1 MTEGSVKMQVY
12 LDNQQFTNKPKN
24 SEIGIITNKIYKQ
37 RANLDLRE
45 LAKEIAEK
53 GRTVMLATYVANL
66 KQSEL
71 EQQSLLMLDFDN
83 QDKDNQFTLEQALND
98 KFIKAN
104 ACFIYRTFSDS
115 KVVDKFRVV
124 FALDSALESTEEV
137 TRAYKTLLAKY
148 TQADRHTSNPN
159 RLFFGSNNGFIEIDF
174 NNRLKKSEVVKEVLE
189 VKEKVKKYKVNIPKK
204 FEIIDN
210 TNVYDLIKDKK
221 FKQAKEIIAIKY
233 SNTNVLNNQFKNETS
248 VNHFFKTEVDMLEFL
263 DLPTKKS
270 FNCIVFEDNK
280 PSAGVYISETETQIY
295 HNFANNYRADLV
307 RLVAKLADITAFEAI
322 ELLMYLTDSQLVT
335 DTLIQ
340 RQIRT
345 VDYLISSLENPDLS
359 NLYPTSY
366 KFLSRNLE
374 EITSMLKIVSEYKYI
389 DSSGN
394 VKIMSYLTVDSLTKQ
409 INHRVKHKNVSKETV
424 VKCMYL
430 LTLTDILIKEKIE
443 NVDKQLLENIDKSRA
458 KSNNETGLKRY
469 KRYPNFLSIADNA
482 DLETVESILKELN
495 SKKFTV
501 EGSLNFEWLYTNY
514 SKEIA
519 LKVFPQK
526 FDSEVKNITDNL
538 VISNDSTKKIEM
550 IMSVIHT
557 YLIEN
562 DTNYIKNSTLVELLK
577 EKKFPKI
584 QKNLTKFRNKVALE
598 YSNYYSQDLAFDKIS
613 NDLKEQLGIDK
624 STVIKGNIF
633 YLK

>member
-1 MTEGSVKMQVY
+1 MQVY
-12 LDNQQFTNKPKN
+12 LDNQQFNKKPEN
-24 SEIGIITNKIYKQ
+24 QEIGIITNKIYKQ
-37 RANLDLRE
+37 KADLDLRD
-45 LAKEIAEK
+45 LAEEIAEK
-53 GRTVMLATYVANL
+53 GRTVMLATYIANL

-83 QDKDNQFTLEQALND
+83 TDLSNQFTLEQALND
-98 KFIKAN
+98 KFIKDN

-115 KVVDKFRVV
+115 KLVDKFRVV

-159 RLFFGSNNGFIEIDF
+159 RLFFGSNNGFIELNF
-174 NNRLKKSEVVKEVLE
+174 ENRLKKAEVI
-189 VKEKVKKYKVNIPKK
+189 KEKVEKVKRYEVNIPKDFK
-204 FEIIDN
+204 IIDN
-210 TNVYDLIKDKK
+210 TYVYELIKDKK

-233 SNTNVLNNQFKNETS
+233 SNSNVLNNQFKNETS

-263 DLPTKKS
+263 DLSTKKS

-307 RLVAKLADITAFEAI
+307 RLIAKLADITAFEAI
-322 ELLMYLTDSQLVT
+322 ELLMYLTDSSLIT

-345 VDYLISSLENPDLS
+345 VDYLISNLENPDLS
-359 NLYPTSY
+359 TLYPTSY

-389 DSSGN
+389 DSNGN

-443 NVDKQLLENIDKSRA
+443 NVDKQLLENIDKSRV
-458 KSNNETGLKRY
+458 KSNNETDLKRY
-469 KRYPNFLSIADNA
+469 KRYPNFLSITDNA

-495 SKKFTV
+495 SKQFTV

-526 FDSEVKNITDNL
+526 FDSGVKNINDKL
-538 VISNDSTKKIEM
+538 VISQDSINKIE
-550 IMSVIHT
+550 
-557 YLIEN
+557 
-562 DTNYIKNSTLVELLK
+562 
-577 EKKFPKI
+577 
-584 QKNLTKFRNKVALE
+584 A
-598 YSNYYSQDLAFDKIS
+598 
-613 NDLKEQLGIDK
+613 
-624 STVIKGNIF
+624 
-633 YLK
+633 

>member
-1 MTEGSVKMQVY
+1 MTEGSVDMQVY
-12 LDNQQFTNKPKN
+12 LDNQQFNKKPKN
-24 SEIGIITNKIYKQ
+24 QEIGIITNKIYKQ
-37 RANLDLRE
+37 RADLDLRE

-53 GRTVMLATYVANL
+53 GRTIMLATYIANL
-66 KQSEL
+66 KQAEL

-98 KFIKAN
+98 KFIKDN

-115 KVVDKFRVV
+115 KAVDKFRVV

-159 RLFFGSNNGFIEIDF
+159 RLFFGSNNGFIELNF
-174 NNRLKKSEVVKEVLE
+174 ENRLKKAEVI
-189 VKEKVKKYKVNIPKK
+189 KEKVEKVKRYEINIPKDFK
-204 FEIIDN
+204 IIDN
-210 TNVYDLIKDKK
+210 TYVYELIKDKK

-233 SNTNVLNNQFKNETS
+233 SNSNVLNNQFKNETS

-263 DLPTKKS
+263 DLPSSKS

-280 PSAGVYISETETQIY
+280 PSAGVYKSETETQIY

-307 RLVAKLADITAFEAI
+307 RLIAKLADITAFEAI
-322 ELLMYLTDSQLVT
+322 ELLMYLTDSSLIT

-345 VDYLISSLENPDLS
+345 VDYLISNLENPDLS
-359 NLYPTSY
+359 TLYPTSY

-389 DSSGN
+389 DSKGN

-409 INHRVKHKNVSKETV
+409 INHRIKHKNVTKETV

-443 NVDKQLLENIDKSRA
+443 NVDKQLLKNIDKSRV
-458 KSNNETGLKRY
+458 KNNNETDLKRY
-469 KRYPNFLSIADNA
+469 KRYPNFLSITDNA
-482 DLETVESILKELN
+482 DLETVESILKDLN

-526 FDSEVKNITDNL
+526 FDSEVKNINDNL
-538 VISNDSTKKIEM
+538 VISNDSVKKIEM
-550 IMSVIHT
+550 IMSVIQT
-557 YLIEN
+557 YLTTN

-577 EKKFPKI
+577 KNKFPKI
-584 QKNLTKFRNKVALE
+584 QKNLTKFRNKVVEE
-598 YSNYYSQDLAFDKIS
+598 YSNYYSQDLGFDKIS

-624 STVIKGNIF
+624 STIIKGNVF

>member
-1 MTEGSVKMQVY
+1 MQVY
-12 LDNQQFTNKPKN
+12 LDNQQFNKKPEN
-24 SEIGIITNKIYKQ
+24 QEIGIITNKIYKQ
-37 RANLDLRE
+37 KADLDLRD
-45 LAKEIAEK
+45 LAEEIAEK
-53 GRTVMLATYVANL
+53 GRTVMLATYIANL

-83 QDKDNQFTLEQALND
+83 TDLSNQFTLEQALND
-98 KFIKAN
+98 KFIKDN

-115 KVVDKFRVV
+115 KLVDKFRVV

-159 RLFFGSNNGFIEIDF
+159 RLFFGSNNGFIELNF
-174 NNRLKKSEVVKEVLE
+174 ENRLKKAEVI
-189 VKEKVKKYKVNIPKK
+189 KEKVEKVKRYEVNIPKDFK
-204 FEIIDN
+204 IIDN
-210 TNVYDLIKDKK
+210 TYVYELIKDKK

-233 SNTNVLNNQFKNETS
+233 SNSNVLNNQFKNETS

-263 DLPTKKS
+263 DLSTKKS

-307 RLVAKLADITAFEAI
+307 RLIAKLADITAFEAI
-322 ELLMYLTDSQLVT
+322 ELLMYLTDSSLIT

-345 VDYLISSLENPDLS
+345 VDYLISNLENPDLS
-359 NLYPTSY
+359 TLYPTSY

-389 DSSGN
+389 DSNGN

-443 NVDKQLLENIDKSRA
+443 NVDKQLLENIDKSRV
-458 KSNNETGLKRY
+458 KSNNETDLKRY
-469 KRYPNFLSIADNA
+469 KRYPNFLSITDNA

-495 SKKFTV
+495 SKQFTV

-526 FDSEVKNITDNL
+526 FDSGVKNINDKL
-538 VISNDSTKKIEM
+538 VISQDSINKIEA

-577 EKKFPKI
+577 ENKFPKV
-584 QKNLTKFRNKVALE
+584 QKNLTKFRNKVVLE
-598 YSNYYSQDLAFDKIS
+598 YSNYYSQDL
-613 NDLKEQLGIDK
+613 
-624 STVIKGNIF
+624 
-633 YLK
+633 

>member
-1 MTEGSVKMQVY
+1 MQVY
-12 LDNQQFTNKPKN
+12 LDNQQFNRKPESK
-24 SEIGIITNKIYKQ
+24 EIGIITNKIYKQ

-53 GRTVMLATYVANL
+53 GRTVMLATYIANL

-71 EQQSLLMLDFDN
+71 EQQSILMLDFDN

-98 KFIKAN
+98 KFIKDN

-115 KVVDKFRVV
+115 KLIDKFRVV
-124 FALDSALESTEEV
+124 FALDKELNTADEV
-137 TRAYKTLLAKY
+137 KMAYRVLLSKY
-148 TQADRHTSNPN
+148 PQADRHTSNPN
-159 RLFFGSNNGFIEIDF
+159 RLFFGSNSGFREINF
-174 NNRLKKSEVVKEVLE
+174 ENRLKKSEVVREVLE
-189 VKEKVKKYKVNIPKK
+189 EKVKRYEVNIPKD

-210 TNVYDLIKDKK
+210 TYVYELIKNKK

-295 HNFANNYRADLV
+295 HNFANNFRADLV

-322 ELLMYLTDSQLVT
+322 ELLMYLTDSSLIT

-345 VDYLISSLENPDLS
+345 VDYLISNLENPDLS
-359 NLYPTSY
+359 TLYPTSY
-366 KFLSRNLE
+366 KFLNRNLE
-374 EITSMLKIVSEYKYI
+374 EITAMLKIVSEYKYI
-389 DSSGN
+389 DSQGN
-394 VKIMSYLTVDSLTKQ
+394 VKIMSYLTVDNLTKQ
-409 INHRVKHKNVSKETV
+409 INHKIKHKNVTKETV

-443 NVDKQLLENIDKSRA
+443 NVDKQLLENIDKSRV
-458 KSNNETGLKRY
+458 KSNNETDLKRY
-469 KRYPNFLSIADNA
+469 KRYPNFLSITDNA
-482 DLETVESILKELN
+482 DLETVESILKELD

-501 EGSLNFEWLYTNY
+501 KGSLNFEWLYTNY

-538 VISNDSTKKIEM
+538 VISNDSTQKIEM

-557 YLIEN
+557 YLIKN

-577 EKKFPKI
+577 KNKFPKI
-584 QKNLTKFRNKVALE
+584 QKNLTKFRNKVVLE

-613 NDLKEQLGIDK
+613 KELKEQLDIDK
-624 STVIKGNIF
+624 SEVIKGNVF

>member
-1 MTEGSVKMQVY
+1 MTEGSVNMQVY
-12 LDNQQFTNKPKN
+12 LDNQQFNKKPEN
-24 SEIGIITNKIYKQ
+24 QEIGIITNKIYKQ
-37 RANLDLRE
+37 KADLDLRD
-45 LAKEIAEK
+45 LAEEIAEK
-53 GRTVMLATYVANL
+53 GRTVMLATYIANL

-83 QDKDNQFTLEQALND
+83 TDLSNQFTLEQALND
-98 KFIKAN
+98 KFIKDN

-115 KVVDKFRVV
+115 KLVDKFRVV

-159 RLFFGSNNGFIEIDF
+159 RLFFGSNNGFIELNF
-174 NNRLKKSEVVKEVLE
+174 ENRLKKAEVI
-189 VKEKVKKYKVNIPKK
+189 KEKVEKVKRYEVNIPKDFK
-204 FEIIDN
+204 IIDN
-210 TNVYDLIKDKK
+210 TYVYELIKDKK

-233 SNTNVLNNQFKNETS
+233 SNSNVLNNQFKNETS

-263 DLPTKKS
+263 DLSTKKS

-307 RLVAKLADITAFEAI
+307 RLIAKLADITAFEAI
-322 ELLMYLTDSQLVT
+322 ELLMYLTDSSLIT

-345 VDYLISSLENPDLS
+345 VDYLISNLENPDLS
-359 NLYPTSY
+359 TLYPTSY

-389 DSSGN
+389 DSNGN

-443 NVDKQLLENIDKSRA
+443 NVDKQLLENIDKSRV
-458 KSNNETGLKRY
+458 KSNNETDLKRY
-469 KRYPNFLSIADNA
+469 KRYPNFLSITDNA

-495 SKKFTV
+495 SKQFTV

-526 FDSEVKNITDNL
+526 FDSGVKNINDKL
-538 VISNDSTKKIEM
+538 VISQDSINKIEA

-577 EKKFPKI
+577 ENKFPKV
-584 QKNLTKFRNKVALE
+584 QKNLTKFRNKVVLE

-613 NDLKEQLGIDK
+613 KELKEQLDIDK
-624 STVIKGNIF
+624 SEVIKGNVF

>member
-1 MTEGSVKMQVY
+1 MQVY
-12 LDNQQFTNKPKN
+12 LDNQQFNKKPEN
-24 SEIGIITNKIYKQ
+24 QEIGIITNKIYKQ
-37 RANLDLRE
+37 KADLDLRD
-45 LAKEIAEK
+45 LAEEIAEK
-53 GRTVMLATYVANL
+53 GRTVMLATYIANL

-83 QDKDNQFTLEQALND
+83 TDLSNQFTLEQALND
-98 KFIKAN
+98 KFIKDN

-115 KVVDKFRVV
+115 KLVDKFRVV

-159 RLFFGSNNGFIEIDF
+159 RLFFGSNNGFIELNF
-174 NNRLKKSEVVKEVLE
+174 ENRLKKAEVI
-189 VKEKVKKYKVNIPKK
+189 KEKVEKVKRYEVNIPKDFK
-204 FEIIDN
+204 IIDN
-210 TNVYDLIKDKK
+210 TYVYELIKDKK

-233 SNTNVLNNQFKNETS
+233 SNSNVLNNQFKNETS

-263 DLPTKKS
+263 DLSTKKS

-307 RLVAKLADITAFEAI
+307 RLIAKLADITAFEAI
-322 ELLMYLTDSQLVT
+322 ELLMYLTDSSLIT

-345 VDYLISSLENPDLS
+345 VDYLISNLENPDLS
-359 NLYPTSY
+359 TLYPTSY

-389 DSSGN
+389 DSNGN

-443 NVDKQLLENIDKSRA
+443 NVDKQLLENIDKSRV
-458 KSNNETGLKRY
+458 KSNNETDLKRY
-469 KRYPNFLSIADNA
+469 KRYPNFLSITDNA

-495 SKKFTV
+495 SKQFTV

-526 FDSEVKNITDNL
+526 FDSGVKNINDKL
-538 VISNDSTKKIEM
+538 VISQDSINKIEA

-577 EKKFPKI
+577 ENKFPKV
-584 QKNLTKFRNKVALE
+584 QKNLTKFRNKVVLE

-613 NDLKEQLGIDK
+613 KELKEQLDIDK
-624 STVIKGNIF
+624 SEVIKGNVF

>member
-1 MTEGSVKMQVY
+1 MQVY
-12 LDNQQFTNKPKN
+12 LDNQQFNKKPEN
-24 SEIGIITNKIYKQ
+24 QEIGIITNKIYKQ
-37 RANLDLRE
+37 KADLDLRD
-45 LAKEIAEK
+45 LAEEIAEK
-53 GRTVMLATYVANL
+53 GRTVMLATYIANL

-83 QDKDNQFTLEQALND
+83 TDLSNQFTLEQALND
-98 KFIKAN
+98 KFIKDN

-115 KVVDKFRVV
+115 KLVDKFRVV

-159 RLFFGSNNGFIEIDF
+159 RLFFGSNNGFIELNF
-174 NNRLKKSEVVKEVLE
+174 ENRLKKAEVI
-189 VKEKVKKYKVNIPKK
+189 KEKVEKVKRYEVNIPKDFK
-204 FEIIDN
+204 IIDN
-210 TNVYDLIKDKK
+210 TYVYELIKDKK

-233 SNTNVLNNQFKNETS
+233 SNSNVLNNQFKNETS

-263 DLPTKKS
+263 DLSTKKS

-307 RLVAKLADITAFEAI
+307 RLIAKLADITAFEAI
-322 ELLMYLTDSQLVT
+322 ELLMYLTDSSLIT

-345 VDYLISSLENPDLS
+345 VDYLISNLENPDLS
-359 NLYPTSY
+359 TLYPTSY

-389 DSSGN
+389 DSNGN

-443 NVDKQLLENIDKSRA
+443 NVDKQLLENIDKSRV
-458 KSNNETGLKRY
+458 KSNNETDLKRY
-469 KRYPNFLSIADNA
+469 KRYPNFLSITDNA
-482 DLETVESILKELN
+482 DLETVENILKELN
-495 SKKFTV
+495 SKQFTV

-526 FDSEVKNITDNL
+526 FDSGVKNINDKL
-538 VISNDSTKKIEM
+538 VISQDSINKIEA

-577 EKKFPKI
+577 ENKFPKV
-584 QKNLTKFRNKVALE
+584 QKNLTKFRNKVVLE

-613 NDLKEQLGIDK
+613 KELKEQLDIDK
-624 STVIKGNIF
+624 SEVIKGNVF

>member
-1 MTEGSVKMQVY
+1 MQVY

-577 EKKFPKI
+577 ENKFPKV
-584 QKNLTKFRNKVALE
+584 QKNLTKFRNKVVLE

-613 NDLKEQLGIDK
+613 NDLKEQLCIDK

>member
-1 MTEGSVKMQVY
+1 MQVY
-12 LDNQQFTNKPKN
+12 LDNQQFNKKPESK
-24 SEIGIITNKIYKQ
+24 EIGIITNKIYKQ
-37 RANLDLRE
+37 RADLDLRE

-53 GRTVMLATYVANL
+53 GRTIMLATYIANL

-98 KFIKAN
+98 KFIKDN

-115 KVVDKFRVV
+115 KAVDKFRVV
-124 FALDSALESTEEV
+124 FALDNQLNTADEV
-137 TRAYKTLLAKY
+137 TTAYKTLLAKY

-159 RLFFGSNNGFIEIDF
+159 RLFFGSNNGFIELNF
-174 NNRLKKSEVVKEVLE
+174 ENRLKKAEVI
-189 VKEKVKKYKVNIPKK
+189 KEKVEKVKRYEVNIPKDFK
-204 FEIIDN
+204 IIDN
-210 TNVYDLIKDKK
+210 TNVFELIKDKQ
-221 FKQAKEIIAIKY
+221 FKQAREIIAVKY
-233 SNTNVLNNQFKNETS
+233 KDTNVLNNQFKNETS
-248 VNHFFKTEVDMLEFL
+248 INHFFKTEVDMLEFL
-263 DLPTKKS
+263 DLPSTKS
-270 FNCIVFEDNK
+270 FNCIIYEDAK
-280 PSAGVYISETETQIY
+280 PSSGVYVSETGTQIY

-322 ELLMYLTDSQLVT
+322 ELLMYLTDSSLIT

-345 VDYLISSLENPDLS
+345 VDYLISNLENPDLS
-359 NLYPTSY
+359 TLYPTSY
-366 KFLSRNLE
+366 KFLNRNLE
-374 EITSMLKIVSEYKYI
+374 EITAMLKIVSEYKYI
-389 DSSGN
+389 DSQGN
-394 VKIMSYLTVDSLTKQ
+394 VKIMSYLTVDNLTKQ
-409 INHRVKHKNVSKETV
+409 INHKIKHKNVTKETV

-443 NVDKQLLENIDKSRA
+443 NVDKQLLENIDKSRV
-458 KSNNETGLKRY
+458 KSNNETDLKRY
-469 KRYPNFLSIADNA
+469 KRYPNFLSITDNA

-495 SKKFTV
+495 SKQFTV

-526 FDSEVKNITDNL
+526 FDSGVKNINDKL
-538 VISNDSTKKIEM
+538 VISQDSINKIEA

-577 EKKFPKI
+577 ENKFPKV
-584 QKNLTKFRNKVALE
+584 QKNLTKFRNKVVLE

-613 NDLKEQLGIDK
+613 KELKEQLDIDK
-624 STVIKGNIF
+624 SEVIKGNVF

>member
-1 MTEGSVKMQVY
+1 MQVY

-550 IMSVIHT
+550 IMNVIHT

-577 EKKFPKI
+577 ENKFPKV
-584 QKNLTKFRNKVALE
+584 QKNLTKFRNKVVLE

-613 NDLKEQLGIDK
+613 NDLKEQLCIDK

>member
-1 MTEGSVKMQVY
+1 MQVY
-12 LDNQQFTNKPKN
+12 LDNQQFNKKPEN
-24 SEIGIITNKIYKQ
+24 QEIGIITNKIYKQ
-37 RANLDLRE
+37 KADLDLRD
-45 LAKEIAEK
+45 LAEEIAEK
-53 GRTVMLATYVANL
+53 GRTVMLATYIANL

-83 QDKDNQFTLEQALND
+83 TDLSNQFTLEQALND
-98 KFIKAN
+98 KFIKDN

-115 KVVDKFRVV
+115 KLVDKFRVV

-159 RLFFGSNNGFIEIDF
+159 RLFFGSNNGFIELNF
-174 NNRLKKSEVVKEVLE
+174 ENRLKKAEVI
-189 VKEKVKKYKVNIPKK
+189 KEKVEKVKRYEVNIPKDFK
-204 FEIIDN
+204 IIDN
-210 TNVYDLIKDKK
+210 TYVYELIKDKK

-233 SNTNVLNNQFKNETS
+233 SNSNVLNNQFKNETS

-263 DLPTKKS
+263 DLSTKKS

-307 RLVAKLADITAFEAI
+307 RLIAKLADITAFEAI
-322 ELLMYLTDSQLVT
+322 ELLMYLTDSSLIT

-345 VDYLISSLENPDLS
+345 VDYLISNLENPDLS
-359 NLYPTSY
+359 TLYPTSY

-389 DSSGN
+389 DSNGN

-443 NVDKQLLENIDKSRA
+443 NVDKQLLENIDKSRV
-458 KSNNETGLKRY
+458 KSNNETDLKRY
-469 KRYPNFLSIADNA
+469 KRYPNFLSITDNA

-495 SKKFTV
+495 SKQFTV

-526 FDSEVKNITDNL
+526 FDSGVKNINDKL
-538 VISNDSTKKIEM
+538 VISQDSINKIEA

-577 EKKFPKI
+577 ENKFPKV
-584 QKNLTKFRNKVALE
+584 QKNLTKFRNKVVLE
-598 YSNYYSQDLAFDKIS
+598 YS
-613 NDLKEQLGIDK
+613 
-624 STVIKGNIF
+624 
-633 YLK
+633 

>member
-1 MTEGSVKMQVY
+1 MQVY
-12 LDNQQFTNKPKN
+12 LDNQQFNKKPEN
-24 SEIGIITNKIYKQ
+24 QEIGIITNKIYKQ
-37 RANLDLRE
+37 KADLDLRD
-45 LAKEIAEK
+45 LAEEIAEK
-53 GRTVMLATYVANL
+53 GRTVMLATYIANL

-83 QDKDNQFTLEQALND
+83 TDLSNQFTLEQALND
-98 KFIKAN
+98 KFIKDN

-115 KVVDKFRVV
+115 KLVDKFRVV

-159 RLFFGSNNGFIEIDF
+159 RLFFGSNNGFIELNF
-174 NNRLKKSEVVKEVLE
+174 ENRLKKAEVI
-189 VKEKVKKYKVNIPKK
+189 KEKVEKVKRYEVNIPKDFK
-204 FEIIDN
+204 IIDN
-210 TNVYDLIKDKK
+210 TYVYELIKDKK

-233 SNTNVLNNQFKNETS
+233 SNSNVLNNQFKNETS

-263 DLPTKKS
+263 DLSTKKS

-307 RLVAKLADITAFEAI
+307 RLIAKLADITAFEAI
-322 ELLMYLTDSQLVT
+322 ELLMYLTDSSLIT

-345 VDYLISSLENPDLS
+345 VDYLISNLENPDLS
-359 NLYPTSY
+359 TLYPTSY

-389 DSSGN
+389 DSNGN

-443 NVDKQLLENIDKSRA
+443 NVDKQLLENIDKSRV
-458 KSNNETGLKRY
+458 KSNNETDLKRY
-469 KRYPNFLSIADNA
+469 KRYPNFLSITDNA

-495 SKKFTV
+495 SKQFTV

-526 FDSEVKNITDNL
+526 FDSGVKNINDKL
-538 VISNDSTKKIEM
+538 VISQDSINKIEA

-557 YLIEN
+557 
-562 DTNYIKNSTLVELLK
+562 
-577 EKKFPKI
+577 
-584 QKNLTKFRNKVALE
+584 
-598 YSNYYSQDLAFDKIS
+598 
-613 NDLKEQLGIDK
+613 
-624 STVIKGNIF
+624 
-633 YLK
+633 

>member
-1 MTEGSVKMQVY
+1 M
-12 LDNQQFTNKPKN
+12 
-24 SEIGIITNKIYKQ
+24 
-37 RANLDLRE
+37 
-45 LAKEIAEK
+45 
-53 GRTVMLATYVANL
+53 
-66 KQSEL
+66 
-71 EQQSLLMLDFDN
+71 
-83 QDKDNQFTLEQALND
+83 
-98 KFIKAN
+98 
-104 ACFIYRTFSDS
+104 
-115 KVVDKFRVV
+115 VDKFRVV

-557 YLIEN
+557 YLTEN

-577 EKKFPKI
+577 ENKFPKV
-584 QKNLTKFRNKVALE
+584 QKNLTKFRNKVVLE

-613 NDLKEQLGIDK
+613 NDLKEQLCIDK

>member
-1 MTEGSVKMQVY
+1 MTEGSEKMQVY

-45 LAKEIAEK
+45 LAKEIAKK

-83 QDKDNQFTLEQALND
+83 TDLNNQFTLEQAFND
-98 KFIKAN
+98 KFIKDN
-104 ACFIYRTFSDS
+104 ACFMYRTFSDS
-115 KVVDKFRVV
+115 KLIDKFRVV
-124 FALDSALESTEEV
+124 FALDKELNTADEV
-137 TRAYKTLLAKY
+137 KMAYRVLLSKY
-148 TQADRHTSNPN
+148 PQADRHTSNPN

-174 NNRLKKSEVVKEVLE
+174 NNRLKKSEVVREVLE
-189 VKEKVKKYKVNIPKK
+189 EKVKRYEVNITKG

-210 TNVYDLIKDKK
+210 THVYELIKDKK

-280 PSAGVYISETETQIY
+280 PSAGVYISDTGTQIY
-295 HNFANNYRADLV
+295 HNFANNFRADLV
-307 RLVAKLADITAFEAI
+307 RLIAKLADITAFETI
-322 ELLMYLTDSQLVT
+322 ELLMYLTDSSLIT

-345 VDYLISSLENPDLS
+345 VDYLISNLENPDLS
-359 NLYPTSY
+359 TLYPTSY

-374 EITSMLKIVSEYKYI
+374 EITAMLKIVSEYKYI
-389 DSSGN
+389 DSEGN

-443 NVDKQLLENIDKSRA
+443 DIDKQLLENIDKSRV
-458 KSNNETGLKRY
+458 KSNNETDLKRY
-469 KRYPNFLSIADNA
+469 KRYPNFLSITDNA

-495 SKKFTV
+495 SKKFTI

-526 FDSEVKNITDNL
+526 FDSAVKSINDKL
-538 VISNDSTKKIEM
+538 VISQDSVKKIEA

-577 EKKFPKI
+577 KNKFPKI
-584 QKNLTKFRNKVALE
+584 QKNLTKFRNKVVLE

-613 NDLKEQLGIDK
+613 NDLKEQLCIDK

>member
-1 MTEGSVKMQVY
+1 MQIY
-12 LDNQQFTNKPKN
+12 LDNQQFNKKPEN
-24 SEIGIITNKIYKQ
+24 QEIGIITNKIYKQ
-37 RANLDLRE
+37 KADLDLRD

-53 GRTVMLATYVANL
+53 GKTVMLATYIANL
-66 KQSEL
+66 KQAEL

-98 KFIKAN
+98 KFIKDN

-115 KVVDKFRVV
+115 KAVDKFRVV

-159 RLFFGSNNGFIEIDF
+159 RLFFGSNNGFIELNF
-174 NNRLKKSEVVKEVLE
+174 ENRLKKAEVIKEKV
-189 VKEKVKKYKVNIPKK
+189 EKVKKYKVNIPKK

-263 DLPTKKS
+263 DLPSSKS

-345 VDYLISSLENPDLS
+345 VDYLISNLENPDLS
-359 NLYPTSY
+359 TLYPTSY

-389 DSSGN
+389 DSKGN

-409 INHRVKHKNVSKETV
+409 INHRIKHKNVTKETV

-443 NVDKQLLENIDKSRA
+443 NVDKQLLKNIDKSRV
-458 KSNNETGLKRY
+458 KNNNETDLKRY
-469 KRYPNFLSIADNA
+469 KRYPNFLSITDNA
-482 DLETVESILKELN
+482 DLETVESILKDLN

-526 FDSEVKNITDNL
+526 FDSEVKNINDNL
-538 VISNDSTKKIEM
+538 VISNDSVKKIEM

-557 YLIEN
+557 YLTTN

-577 EKKFPKI
+577 KNKFPKI
-584 QKNLTKFRNKVALE
+584 QKNLTKFRNKVVEE

-624 STVIKGNIF
+624 STIIKGNVF

>member
-1 MTEGSVKMQVY
+1 MQVY
-12 LDNQQFTNKPKN
+12 LDNQQFNKKPKN
-24 SEIGIITNKIYKQ
+24 QEIGIITNKIYKQ
-37 RANLDLRE
+37 RADLDLRE

-53 GRTVMLATYVANL
+53 GRTIMLATYIANL

-98 KFIKAN
+98 KFIKDN

-115 KVVDKFRVV
+115 KAVDKFRVV
-124 FALDSALESTEEV
+124 FALDNALSRANEV
-137 TRAYKTLLAKY
+137 TMAYRYLLSKY

-174 NNRLKKSEVVKEVLE
+174 NNRLKKAEVIKEKV
-189 VKEKVKKYKVNIPKK
+189 EKVKKYEVNIAKE

-210 TNVYDLIKDKK
+210 TYIFELIKDKQ
-221 FKQAKEIIAIKY
+221 FKQAREILAVKY
-233 SNTNVLNNQFKNETS
+233 KDTNVLNNQFKNETS
-248 VNHFFKTEVDMLEFL
+248 INHFFKTEVDMLEFL
-263 DLPTKKS
+263 DLPIKKS

-280 PSAGVYISETETQIY
+280 PSAGVYKSETGTQIY

-307 RLVAKLADITAFEAI
+307 RLIAKLADITAFEAI
-322 ELLMYLTDSQLVT
+322 ELLMYLTDSSLIT

-359 NLYPTSY
+359 TLYPTTY

-389 DSSGN
+389 DSQGN
-394 VKIMSYLTVDSLTKQ
+394 VKIMSYLTVDTLTKQ
-409 INHRVKHKNVSKETV
+409 INHRVKHKNITKETT
-424 VKCMYL
+424 VKCMSL

-443 NVDKQLLENIDKSRA
+443 NVDKQLLENIDKSRN
-458 KSNNETGLKRY
+458 KNNENESLTKY
-469 KRYPNFLSIADNA
+469 KRYPNFLSIAEEAN
-482 DLETVESILKELN
+482 LEAMERILNELD
-495 SKKFTV
+495 SKKFTIT
-501 EGSLNFEWLYTNY
+501 GSLNFEWFYTNY
-514 SKEIA
+514 SEEIA

-526 FDSEVKNITDNL
+526 FDSSVTNINDNL
-538 VISNDSTKKIEM
+538 VISNDSVKKIEM
-550 IMSVIHT
+550 IMSIIHN
-557 YLIEN
+557 YLTIN
-562 DTNYIKNSTLVELLK
+562 DTNYIKNSTLVKLL
-577 EKKFPKI
+577 EDIKFPKI
-584 QKNLTKFRNKVALE
+584 QKNLTKFRNKVVLE
-598 YSNYYSQDLAFDKIS
+598 YSNYYSQDLAFDKVS
-613 NDLKEQLGIDK
+613 KGLKEQLNIDK
-624 STVIKGNIF
+624 SETIKGNIF

>member
-1 MTEGSVKMQVY
+1 MQVY
-12 LDNQQFTNKPKN
+12 LDNQQFNQKPKN
-24 SEIGIITNKIYKQ
+24 QEIGIIINKIYKQ
-37 RANLDLRE
+37 KADLDLRD
-45 LAKEIAEK
+45 LAREIAKK

-83 QDKDNQFTLEQALND
+83 QDSNNQFTLEQALND
-98 KFIKAN
+98 KFIKDN
-104 ACFIYRTFSDS
+104 ACFMYRTFSDS
-115 KVVDKFRVV
+115 KAVDKFRVV
-124 FALDSALESTEEV
+124 FALDKELNTAYEV
-137 TRAYKTLLAKY
+137 KMAYRVLLSKY
-148 TQADRHTSNPN
+148 PQADRHTSNPN

-174 NNRLKKSEVVKEVLE
+174 NNRLKKSEVVREVLE
-189 VKEKVKKYKVNIPKK
+189 EKVKRYEVNIPKD

-210 TNVYDLIKDKK
+210 TYVYELIKDKK

-280 PSAGVYISETETQIY
+280 PSAGVYISDTGTQIY
-295 HNFANNYRADLV
+295 HNFANNFRADLV
-307 RLVAKLADITAFEAI
+307 RLIAKLADITAFETI
-322 ELLMYLTDSQLVT
+322 ELLMYLTDSSLIT

-345 VDYLISSLENPDLS
+345 VDYLISNLENPDLS
-359 NLYPTSY
+359 TLYPTSY
-366 KFLSRNLE
+366 KFLNRNLE
-374 EITSMLKIVSEYKYI
+374 EITAMLKIVSEYKYI
-389 DSSGN
+389 DSEGN

-443 NVDKQLLENIDKSRA
+443 NIDKQLLENIDKSRV
-458 KSNNETGLKRY
+458 KSNNETDL
-469 KRYPNFLSIADNA
+469 LSITDNA

-514 SKEIA
+514 SKKIA

-557 YLIEN
+557 YLIKN
-562 DTNYIKNSTLVELLK
+562 DTNYIKNSTLVDLLK
-577 EKKFPKI
+577 ENKFPKV
-584 QKNLTKFRNKVALE
+584 QKNLTKFRNKVVEE
-598 YSNYYSQDLAFDKIS
+598 YSNYYSKDLAFDKIS
-613 NDLKEQLGIDK
+613 NDLKEQLCIDK

>member
-1 MTEGSVKMQVY
+1 MQVY
-12 LDNQQFTNKPKN
+12 LDNQQFNKKPEN
-24 SEIGIITNKIYKQ
+24 QEIGIITNKIYKQ
-37 RANLDLRE
+37 KADLDLRD
-45 LAKEIAEK
+45 LAEEIAEK
-53 GRTVMLATYVANL
+53 GRTVMLATYIANL

-83 QDKDNQFTLEQALND
+83 TDLSNQFTLEQALND
-98 KFIKAN
+98 KFIKDN

-115 KVVDKFRVV
+115 KLVDKFRVV

-159 RLFFGSNNGFIEIDF
+159 RLFFGSNNGFIELNF
-174 NNRLKKSEVVKEVLE
+174 ENRLKKAEVI
-189 VKEKVKKYKVNIPKK
+189 KEKVEKVKRYEVNIPKDFK
-204 FEIIDN
+204 IIDN
-210 TNVYDLIKDKK
+210 TYVYELIKDKK

-233 SNTNVLNNQFKNETS
+233 SNSNVLNNQFKNETS

-263 DLPTKKS
+263 DLSTKKS

-307 RLVAKLADITAFEAI
+307 RLIAKLADITAFEAI
-322 ELLMYLTDSQLVT
+322 ELLMYLTDSSLIT

-345 VDYLISSLENPDLS
+345 VDYLISNLENPDLS
-359 NLYPTSY
+359 TLYPTSY

-389 DSSGN
+389 DSNGN

-443 NVDKQLLENIDKSRA
+443 NVDKQLLENIDKSRV
-458 KSNNETGLKRY
+458 KSNNETDLKRY
-469 KRYPNFLSIADNA
+469 KRYPNFLSITDNA

-495 SKKFTV
+495 SKQFTV

-526 FDSEVKNITDNL
+526 FDSGVKNINDKL
-538 VISNDSTKKIEM
+538 VISQDAINKIEA

-577 EKKFPKI
+577 ENKFPKV
-584 QKNLTKFRNKVALE
+584 QKNLTKFRNKVVLE

-613 NDLKEQLGIDK
+613 KELKEQLDIDK
-624 STVIKGNIF
+624 SEVIKGNVF

>member
-1 MTEGSVKMQVY
+1 MTEGSENMQVY
-12 LDNQQFTNKPKN
+12 LDNQQFNKKPESK
-24 SEIGIITNKIYKQ
+24 EIGIITNKIYKQ
-37 RANLDLRE
+37 RADLDLRE

-53 GRTVMLATYVANL
+53 GRTIMLATYIANL

-98 KFIKAN
+98 KFIKDN

-115 KVVDKFRVV
+115 KAVDKFRVV
-124 FALDSALESTEEV
+124 FALDNQLNTADEV
-137 TRAYKTLLAKY
+137 TTAYKTLLAKY

-159 RLFFGSNNGFIEIDF
+159 RLFFGSNNGFIELNF
-174 NNRLKKSEVVKEVLE
+174 ENRLKKAEVI
-189 VKEKVKKYKVNIPKK
+189 KEKVEKVKRYEVNIPKDFK
-204 FEIIDN
+204 IIDN
-210 TNVYDLIKDKK
+210 TNVFELIKDKQ
-221 FKQAKEIIAIKY
+221 FKQAREIIAVKY
-233 SNTNVLNNQFKNETS
+233 KDTNVLNNQFKNETS
-248 VNHFFKTEVDMLEFL
+248 INHFFKTEVDMLEFL
-263 DLPTKKS
+263 DLPSTKS
-270 FNCIVFEDNK
+270 FNCIIYEDAK
-280 PSAGVYISETETQIY
+280 PSSGVYVSETGTQIY

-322 ELLMYLTDSQLVT
+322 ELLMYLTDSSLIT

-345 VDYLISSLENPDLS
+345 VDYLISNLENPDLS
-359 NLYPTSY
+359 TLYPTSY
-366 KFLSRNLE
+366 KFLNRNLE
-374 EITSMLKIVSEYKYI
+374 EITAMLKIVSEYKYI
-389 DSSGN
+389 DSQGN
-394 VKIMSYLTVDSLTKQ
+394 VKIMSYLTVDNLTKQ
-409 INHRVKHKNVSKETV
+409 INHKIKHKNVTKETV

-443 NVDKQLLENIDKSRA
+443 NVDKQLLENIDKSRV
-458 KSNNETGLKRY
+458 KSNNETDLKRY
-469 KRYPNFLSIADNA
+469 KRYPNFLSITDNA

-495 SKKFTV
+495 SKQFTV

-526 FDSEVKNITDNL
+526 FDSGVKNINDKL
-538 VISNDSTKKIEM
+538 VISQDSINKIEA

-577 EKKFPKI
+577 ENKFPKV
-584 QKNLTKFRNKVALE
+584 QKNLTKFRNKVVLE

-613 NDLKEQLGIDK
+613 KELKEQLDIDK
-624 STVIKGNIF
+624 SEVIKGNVF

>member
-1 MTEGSVKMQVY
+1 MQVY
-12 LDNQQFTNKPKN
+12 LDNQQFNKKPESK
-24 SEIGIITNKIYKQ
+24 EIGIITNKIYKQ
-37 RANLDLRE
+37 RADLDLRE

-53 GRTVMLATYVANL
+53 GRTIMLATYIANL

-83 QDKDNQFTLEQALND
+83 TDLSNQFTLEQALND
-98 KFIKAN
+98 KFIKDN

-115 KVVDKFRVV
+115 KAVDKFRVV

-159 RLFFGSNNGFIEIDF
+159 RLFFGSNNGFIELNF
-174 NNRLKKSEVVKEVLE
+174 ENRLKKAEVI
-189 VKEKVKKYKVNIPKK
+189 KEKVEKVKRYEVNIPKDFK
-204 FEIIDN
+204 IIDN
-210 TNVYDLIKDKK
+210 TYVYELIKDKK

-233 SNTNVLNNQFKNETS
+233 SNSNVLNNQFKNETS

-263 DLPTKKS
+263 DLSTKKS

-307 RLVAKLADITAFEAI
+307 RLIAKLADITAFEAI
-322 ELLMYLTDSQLVT
+322 ELLMYLTDSSLIN

-345 VDYLISSLENPDLS
+345 VDYLISNLENPDLS
-359 NLYPTSY
+359 TLYPTSY

-389 DSSGN
+389 DSKGN

-409 INHRVKHKNVSKETV
+409 INHRIKHKNVTKETV

-443 NVDKQLLENIDKSRA
+443 NVDKQLLENIDKSRV
-458 KSNNETGLKRY
+458 KSNNKTDLKRY
-469 KRYPNFLSIADNA
+469 KRYPNFLSITDNA

-495 SKKFTV
+495 SKRFTV

-526 FDSEVKNITDNL
+526 FDSEVKSINDKL
-538 VISNDSTKKIEM
+538 VISQDSVKKIEM

-557 YLIEN
+557 YLTTN

-577 EKKFPKI
+577 ENKFPKI
-584 QKNLTKFRNKVALE
+584 QKNLTKFRNKVVAE
-598 YSNYYSQDLAFDKIS
+598 YSNYYSQDLAFDKVS
-613 NDLKEQLGIDK
+613 KELKKQLDIDK
-624 STVIKGNIF
+624 SEVIKGNVF

>member
-1 MTEGSVKMQVY
+1 MQVY
-12 LDNQQFTNKPKN
+12 LDNQQFNKKPEN
-24 SEIGIITNKIYKQ
+24 QEIGIITNKIYKQ
-37 RANLDLRE
+37 KADLDLRD
-45 LAKEIAEK
+45 LAEEIAEK
-53 GRTVMLATYVANL
+53 GRTVMLATYIANL

-83 QDKDNQFTLEQALND
+83 TDLSNQFTLEQALND
-98 KFIKAN
+98 KFIKDN

-115 KVVDKFRVV
+115 KLVDKFRVV

-159 RLFFGSNNGFIEIDF
+159 RLFFGSNNGFIELNF
-174 NNRLKKSEVVKEVLE
+174 ENRLKKAEVI
-189 VKEKVKKYKVNIPKK
+189 KEKVEKVKRYEVNIPKDFK
-204 FEIIDN
+204 IIDN
-210 TNVYDLIKDKK
+210 TYVYELIKDKK

-233 SNTNVLNNQFKNETS
+233 SNSNVLNNQFKNETS

-263 DLPTKKS
+263 DLSTKKS

-307 RLVAKLADITAFEAI
+307 RLIAKLADITAFEAI
-322 ELLMYLTDSQLVT
+322 ELLMYLTDSSLIT

-345 VDYLISSLENPDLS
+345 VDYLISNLENPDLS
-359 NLYPTSY
+359 TLYPTSY

-389 DSSGN
+389 DSNGN

-443 NVDKQLLENIDKSRA
+443 NVDKQLLENIDKSRV
-458 KSNNETGLKRY
+458 KSNNETDLKRY
-469 KRYPNFLSIADNA
+469 KRYPNFLSITDNA

-495 SKKFTV
+495 SKRFTV

-526 FDSEVKNITDNL
+526 FGSEVKSINDKL
-538 VISNDSTKKIEM
+538 VISQDSVKKIEM

-557 YLIEN
+557 YLTTN

-577 EKKFPKI
+577 ENKFPKV
-584 QKNLTKFRNKVALE
+584 QKNLTKFRNKVVLE

-613 NDLKEQLGIDK
+613 KELKEQLDIDK
-624 STVIKGNIF
+624 SEVIKGNVF